1 MESEA
6 DAIIDLHVHS
16 TASDGSL
23 TPIEILRQAIQT
35 GIKALA
41 LTDHD
46 TIDGARELFYL
57 PSLPIPILSGVEIS
71 VQVPE
76 IFGVSGGCHLL
87 GYGFSMDDPGIS
99 SALDDFQRIRMDR
112 VPRILDRL
120 ETFGIH
126 LSLEELQQRCPG
138 GPAGRPHIA
147 SLMIEKGYARSI
159 DEAFD
164 RYLGTG
170 KPAYIDKARMDAR
183 TAMTLIRNAG
193 GVPVLAHPGLI
204 KTRCAA
210 DTDRLIEWFR
220 DNGLMGIEAW
230 YPDHTAAQ
238 TDHYRALAV
247 QNHLLVTGGTDF
259 HGRIRPEITLGRGKG
274 DFAVPYAFYQDIA
287 ATCQRLRQISRT
299 NAL

>member
-6 DAIIDLHVHS
+6 DAIVDLHVHS

-23 TPIEILRQAIQT
+23 TPIEILRQAVQT
-35 GIKALA
+35 RIKALA

-46 TIDGARELFYL
+46 TIDGSRELFRL

-71 VQVPE
+71 VHVPA
-76 IFGVSGGCHLL
+76 IFRVSGGCHLL

-99 SALDDFQRIRMDR
+99 AALDDFQRIRMDR
-112 VPRILDRL
+112 IPRILDRL
-120 ETFGIH
+120 ETFGIY
-126 LSLEELQQRCPG
+126 LSLEELQTRCPG

-147 SLMIEKGYARSI
+147 SLMIEKGYVRSI

-170 KPAYIDKARMDAR
+170 KPAYIDKARLDAR
-183 TAMTLIRNAG
+183 TAMALIRHAG

-204 KTRCAA
+204 KTQHPE

-220 DNGLMGIEAW
+220 GNGLMGIEAC
-230 YPDHTAAQ
+230 YPDHTPAQ
-238 TDHYRALAV
+238 TAHYLALAS
-247 QNHLLVTGGTDF
+247 QYHLLVTGGTDF
-259 HGRIRPEITLGRGKG
+259 HGRIRPEIELGRGKG
-274 DFAVPYAFYQDIA
+274 DFTVPYSYYQDIVL
-287 ATCQRLRQISRT
+287 TCQRLRQASS
-299 NAL
+299 NSAP

>member
-1 MESEA
+1 MESKA
-6 DAIIDLHVHS
+6 DAIVDLHVHS

-23 TPIEILRQAIQT
+23 TPIEILRQAVQT

-46 TIDGARELFYL
+46 TIDGVRELFCL

-87 GYGFSMDDPGIS
+87 GYGFSMEDPGIS
-99 SALDDFQRIRMDR
+99 SALDDFRRIRMDR

-120 ETFGIH
+120 ETLGVH

-147 SLMIEKGYARSI
+147 SLMIEKGYVCTI

-164 RYLGTG
+164 RYLGNG
-170 KPAYIDKARMDAR
+170 KPAYVDKARMDAGA
-183 TAMTLIRNAG
+183 AMRLIRDAG

-204 KTRCAA
+204 KTRCFA

-220 DNGLMGIEAW
+220 ENGLMGIEVW
-230 YPDHTAAQ
+230 YPDHTTEQ
-238 TDHYRALAV
+238 TAHYQALAV
-247 QNHLLVTGGTDF
+247 QYQLLVTGGTDF

-274 DFAVPYAFYQDIA
+274 DFAVPYAFYHDIVE
-287 ATCQRLRQISRT
+287 TCHRLRHVSRKNT
-299 NAL
+299 